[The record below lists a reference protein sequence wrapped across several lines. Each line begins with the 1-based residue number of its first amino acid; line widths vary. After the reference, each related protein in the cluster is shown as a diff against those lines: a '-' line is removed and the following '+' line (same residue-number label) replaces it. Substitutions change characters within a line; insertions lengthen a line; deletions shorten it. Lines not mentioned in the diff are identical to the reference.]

1 MKSKFFNLVAKQ
13 RKLAEFRDKLP
24 EAVKELLDHEEST
37 PGTVNV
43 IVNML
48 VKENQY
54 GKGEMDAITKL
65 AKFLRHCASSDSEDQ
80 PKQYLPEGTV
90 IRGLRPDGTVVDT
103 ERIAVNAIVRQVMS
117 TLYPG
122 GQVGARECP
131 ESWL

>member
-1 MKSKFFNLVAKQ
+1 MKSKSFNSIVRRRQLD
-13 RKLAEFRDKLP
+13 EFSHMLP
-24 EAVKELLDHEEST
+24 EAVKELLDLEEST
-37 PGTVNV
+37 PEIVKV

-54 GKGEMDAITKL
+54 GEWEMGAITKL
-65 AKFLRHCASSDSEDQ
+65 KKFLRDCAISDSEDQ
-80 PKQYLPEGTV
+80 PKQSLPEGTV

-103 ERIAVNAIVRQVMS
+103 ERIAANAIVRQVMS